1 MTDTIPVTEEE
12 LHAFVDGELPDDR
25 RATVEAWLAAHP
37 EDAGKVAAWRAM
49 TEKLRARYGAIIDEP
64 TPPRLTMQALAT
76 TPAGWRMAAFAAAA
90 AFAFIV
96 GGATGW
102 VAHGVSRSP
111 SAHAVFA
118 SEALD
123 AHRLYAVEVRHPV
136 EVAAAE
142 RAHLLQ
148 WLSKRLGFEVR
159 APDLD
164 AIGLTLVGGRLL
176 PGPGAPA
183 AFLMYETQTGER
195 FTLYSARSATPN
207 MQMRYASGQQDAALF
222 WADNGVGYA
231 LSGADKREQLQKV
244 AGIIYDQI
252 ER

>member
-12 LHAFVDGELPDDR
+12 LHAFVDGELPEDR
-25 RATVEAWLAAHP
+25 RAAVETWLATHP
-37 EDAGKVAAWRAM
+37 EDADKVAAWRSI
-49 TEKLRARYGAIIDEP
+49 TEKLHARYGAIVDEP
-64 TPPRLTMQALAT
+64 PPLRLTMQALAAE
-76 TPAGWRMAAFAAAA
+76 PLRWRMAAFAAAA
-90 AFAFIV
+90 ALAFLI

-102 VAHGVSRSP
+102 IAHGVSRNP
-111 SAHAVFA
+111 STSAVFA

-142 RAHLLQ
+142 RTHLLQ
-148 WLSKRLGFEVR
+148 WLSKRLGYEVR

-164 AIGLTLVGGRLL
+164 AIGLKLVGGRLL

-207 MQMRYASGQQDAALF
+207 MQMRYAPGQQDAALF

-231 LSGADKREQLQKV
+231 VSGAGKREQLQQV
-244 AGIIYDQI
+244 AGLIYDQI